1 MKAKYIA
8 LAMAVLLSFSFV
20 GCSGRNESSNSSLAP
35 TSSPAAT
42 TPGNQNDQSNHNDAL
57 EGGGAGG
64 TNDSGNSG
72 QSNANPDP
80 SARVSGNGVINDIG
94 NAAGDLVEGAGNAI
108 RDAGNAVD
116 NAVNDVVGNSRT
128 AKQR

>member
-42 TPGNQNDQSNHNDAL
+42 KPGNQNGQNNHNDAL

-64 TNDSGNSG
+64 TNDSGNNG
-72 QSNANPDP
+72 QSNASPDP
-80 SARVSGNGVINDIG
+80 SARVSGNGVMNDIG
-94 NAAGDLVEGAGNAI
+94 NAAGDLMEGAGNAI
-108 RDAGNAVD
+108 QDAGDA
-116 NAVNDVVGNSRT
+116 VGNAMNDAAGNPRT
-128 AKQR
+128 ARQR